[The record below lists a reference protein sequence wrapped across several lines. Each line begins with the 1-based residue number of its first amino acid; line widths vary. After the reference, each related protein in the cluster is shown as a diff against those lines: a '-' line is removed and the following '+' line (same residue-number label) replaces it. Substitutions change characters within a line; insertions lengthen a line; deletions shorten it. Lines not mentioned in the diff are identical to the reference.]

1 MRVAILGAGGTIAPV
16 IVRDLAASE
25 EVDRMVLLDLD
36 AARAQAV
43 ADEYGGGNGTHVEAR
58 GVDASSGGLAYQ
70 LTGCDVLV
78 NSASYRVNVDAMRA
92 CLEAGCHYIDLGGLY
107 WMTGKQLEMHDDFEA
122 VGKLALLGMGSS
134 PGKTNVMAR
143 AGARRLGDESHLDE
157 AHVFAA
163 GRNLDPDAPLA
174 APYAIQTLKD
184 ELEMRP
190 VSVVDGEPVEVEPM
204 TRAGE
209 RDFGDP
215 IGSGEL
221 IHTIHSELRTFP
233 SSFGVRRATF
243 NLSLPPAVLEHLYEI
258 KETAPPDAPTVSV
271 HMVDCVH
278 GSRRVTM
285 RAVTHGSVNST
296 AAPAAAAVR
305 LLARGRIQATG
316 ALPPEK
322 CVDPDD
328 LFPELEER
336 CCEFTEVAA

>member
-1 MRVAILGAGGTIAPV
+1 V
-16 IVRDLAASE
+16 IVQDLAASE

-36 AARAQAV
+36 QARAQAV
-43 ADEYGGGNGTHVEAR
+43 ADAYGGAGNGSTHVEAR
-58 GVDASSGGLAYQ
+58 GVDASRGGLAFE

-122 VGKLALLGMGSS
+122 VGLLALIGMGSS
-134 PGKTNVMAR
+134 PGKTNVMA
-143 AGARRLGDESHLDE
+143 AAAARELGGRLDE
-157 AHVFAA
+157 AHIYAA
-163 GRNLDPDAPLA
+163 GRNLDSNAPLA

-190 VSVVDGEPVEVEPM
+190 VCIRDGEPIEVEPM

-215 IGSGEL
+215 IGRGDL

-233 SSFGVRRATF
+233 ESFGVREATF

-258 KETAPPDAPTVSV
+258 KETVPPDAPSVSV
-271 HMVDCVH
+271 HIVECVRD
-278 GSRRVTM
+278 GRKVTK
-285 RAVTHGSVNST
+285 RAVTQGSVHST

-305 LLARGRIQATG
+305 LMDRIDARGV
-316 ALPPEK
+316 LPPER

-328 LFPELEER
+328 LFPELEEKG
-336 CCEFTEVAA
+336 CVFT

>member
-16 IVRDLAASE
+16 IVQDLAASE

-36 AARAQAV
+36 QSRAQAV
-43 ADEYGGGNGTHVEAR
+43 ADKYGGGNGTHVEAR
-58 GVDASSGGLAYQ
+58 GVDASRGGLAYQ

-78 NSASYRVNVDAMRA
+78 NSASYRVNIDAMRA

-122 VGKLALLGMGSS
+122 VGLLALIGMGSS
-134 PGKTNVMAR
+134 PGKTNVMA
-143 AGARRLGDESHLDE
+143 AAAARELGGRLDE
-157 AHVFAA
+157 AHIYAA
-163 GRNLDPDAPLA
+163 GRNLDSNAPLA

-190 VSVVDGEPVEVEPM
+190 VCIRGGEAVEVEPM
-204 TRAGE
+204 TRSGE

-215 IGSGEL
+215 IGRGDL

-233 SSFGVRRATF
+233 ASFGVREATF

-258 KETAPPDAPTVSV
+258 EETLPPDAPTVSV
-271 HMVDCVH
+271 HIVECVRD
-278 GSRRVTM
+278 GRTVTK
-285 RAVTHGSVNST
+285 RAVTQGSVHST

-305 LLARGRIQATG
+305 LMHRIDARGV
-316 ALPPEK
+316 LPPER

-328 LFPELEER
+328 LFPELEEKG
-336 CCEFTEVAA
+336 CVFT